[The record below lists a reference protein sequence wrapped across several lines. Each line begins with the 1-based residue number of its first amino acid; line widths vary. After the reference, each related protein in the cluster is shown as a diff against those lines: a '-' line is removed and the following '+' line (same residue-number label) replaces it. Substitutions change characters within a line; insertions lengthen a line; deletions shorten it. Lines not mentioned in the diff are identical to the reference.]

1 MSIRD
6 GYERPMNSTPTE
18 PFVAVAAPPI
28 TLSIVEDDRDTRDT
42 LATLL
47 GRDPR
52 IHCLATY
59 ASAEAA
65 LADLPRHPPEVA
77 LVDINLPG
85 MNGIDCVAQLKSKLP
100 TLHVLM
106 LTTYEESDLIFNSLR
121 AGARGYLLKKMVPT
135 ELIPA
140 IEQVRAG
147 GAPMSMQVA
156 RKVVDYFRHAT
167 DRASL
172 VTGPIESLT
181 PREHEVLTL
190 LAKGCLYKEMSDR
203 LGISMN
209 TIRTH
214 LKRIYEKLHVQSRTE
229 AAARYFGRS

>member
-1 MSIRD
+1 METVQHEVPD
-6 GYERPMNSTPTE
+6 
-18 PFVAVAAPPI
+18 APPAGPI
-28 TLSIVEDDRDTRDT
+28 TLSIVEDDRDTRQH

-47 GRDPR
+47 GRDSR
-52 IHCLATY
+52 LQCLGVHG
-59 ASAEAA
+59 SGEAA
-65 LADLPRHPPEVA
+65 LVAIPRENPDVA

-85 MNGIDCVAQLKSKLP
+85 MNGIECVARLKAVMPGLR
-100 TLHVLM
+100 VLM

-147 GAPMSMQVA
+147 GAPMSMQIA
-156 RKVVDYFRHAT
+156 RKVVDYFQRAT
-167 DRASL
+167 SAAS
-172 VTGPIESLT
+172 TPDIDALT

-190 LAKGCLYKEMSDR
+190 LAQGCLYKEMSDR

-214 LKRIYEKLHVQSRTE
+214 LRRIYEKLHVQSRTE
-229 AAARYFGRS
+229 AAAKFFGR

>member
-1 MSIRD
+1 MTSPSHD
-6 GYERPMNSTPTE
+6 SP
-18 PFVAVAAPPI
+18 APDSDSPI
-28 TLSIVEDDRDTRDT
+28 TLSIVEDDRDTRET
-42 LATLL
+42 LAVMLR
-47 GRDPR
+47 RDPR
-52 IHCLATY
+52 LKPLSTY
-59 ASAEAA
+59 GTGEAA
-65 LADLPRHPPEVA
+65 LVGIPREQPEIA

-85 MNGIDCVAQLKSKLP
+85 MNGIECVAQLKARLP
-100 TLHVLM
+100 NLKVLM

-121 AGARGYLLKKMVPT
+121 AGAGGYLLKKMVPT

-147 GAPMSMQVA
+147 GAPMSMQIA
-156 RKVVDYFRHAT
+156 RKVVDYFKQ
-167 DRASL
+167 ASGNPTPSTL
-172 VTGPIESLT
+172 AIEKLT

-190 LAKGCLYKEMSDR
+190 LAKGCLYKEMSER

-229 AAARYFGRS
+229 AAAKYYGR